1 MHSSTALRMDAF
13 AVEVDGRPG
22 SADDV
27 WPGFDR
33 HDRVGIVLRGPLD
46 ALGASALMALSV
58 TAFYDV
64 LRAEHGDDYH
74 RYADFY
80 LFGQGTDVAD
90 YGELDWWPSH
100 KYVQTAADDA
110 EELLRAV
117 NDRAITRLVVPAG
130 APRDGAFERQTR
142 TSAVARLRS
151 AIAYDPRGRV
161 EGGDLAIT
169 ADRVVESYVEVV
181 AFAGSRWVDEQGER
195 DLKAWRETLFTAPK
209 SARETFR
216 RIAVEEALGLL

>member
-1 MHSSTALRMDAF
+1 MHSSTALQMDAF
-13 AVEVDGRPG
+13 QIAVGDRPG
-22 SADDV
+22 TLEDV

-33 HDRVGIVLRGPLD
+33 HDRVGVVLRDPLD
-46 ALGASALMALSV
+46 ALGASALLALSV

-80 LFGQGTDVAD
+80 LFGQDADIAD

-100 KYVQTAADDA
+100 KYVRTGSSA
-110 EELLRAV
+110 EDLLRAI

-130 APRDGAFERQTR
+130 PTRDGALERQTR
-142 TSAVARLRS
+142 TSALARLRT

-161 EGGDLAIT
+161 DGGGLSIV

-181 AFAGSRWVDEQGER
+181 LFAGSPWVDEARER
-195 DLKAWRETLFTAPK
+195 ELKAWRETLFVAPK
-209 SARETFR
+209 SARETYQPLG
-216 RIAVEEALGLL
+216 IPDALGLL

>member
-1 MHSSTALRMDAF
+1 MHSSTALQMDAF
-13 AVEVDGRPG
+13 AVEVDGRAGGPE
-22 SADDV
+22 DV
-27 WPGFDR
+27 WPGFDG

-74 RYADFY
+74 RYADFF
-80 LFGQGTDVAD
+80 LFGQETDVAD
-90 YGELDWWPSH
+90 YGELDWWPGH
-100 KYVQTAADDA
+100 KYVRTGATA

-130 APRDGAFERQTR
+130 PARDGAFERQTR
-142 TSAVARLRS
+142 TSALARLRT

-161 EGGDLAIT
+161 ADGDLAIT

-181 AFAGSRWVDEQGER
+181 MFAGSPWVDEAAER
-195 DLKAWRETLFTAPK
+195 DLKAWRETLFVAPK
-209 SARETFR
+209 SARETYR

>member
-1 MHSSTALRMDAF
+1 MHSSTALQMDAF
-13 AVEVDGRPG
+13 AVEADGRPG
-22 SADDV
+22 GPDDV

-74 RYADFY
+74 RYADFF
-80 LFGQGTDVAD
+80 LFGQDADVAD
-90 YGELDWWPSH
+90 YGELDWWPGH
-100 KYVQTAADDA
+100 KYVRTGPAAEDV
-110 EELLRAV
+110 LRAV

-130 APRDGAFERQTR
+130 APRDGALERQTR
-142 TSAVARLRS
+142 TSALDRLRS

-181 AFAGSRWVDEQGER
+181 LFAGSPWVDEEAER
-195 DLKAWRETLFTAPK
+195 AMKAWRETLFVAPK
-209 SARETFR
+209 SARETYR
-216 RIAVEEALGLL
+216 RLPVADALALL

>member
-1 MHSSTALRMDAF
+1 MHSSTALQMDAF
-13 AVEVDGRPG
+13 AVEADGRPG
-22 SADDV
+22 GPDDV

-74 RYADFY
+74 RYADFF
-80 LFGQGTDVAD
+80 LFGQDADVAD
-90 YGELDWWPSH
+90 YGELDWWPGH
-100 KYVQTAADDA
+100 KYVRTGPAAEDV
-110 EELLRAV
+110 LRAV

-130 APRDGAFERQTR
+130 APRDGALERQTR
-142 TSAVARLRS
+142 TSALDRLRS

-181 AFAGSRWVDEQGER
+181 LFAGSPWVDEEAER
-195 DLKAWRETLFTAPK
+195 AMKAWRETLIVAPK
-209 SARETFR
+209 SARETYR
-216 RIAVEEALGLL
+216 RLPVADALALL

>member
-1 MHSSTALRMDAF
+1 MHSSTALQMDAF
-13 AVEVDGRPG
+13 AVEADGRPG
-22 SADDV
+22 GPDDV

-80 LFGQGTDVAD
+80 LFGQDADVAD
-90 YGELDWWPSH
+90 YGELDWWPAH
-100 KYVQTAADDA
+100 KYVRTGPGA

-130 APRDGAFERQTR
+130 PPRDGALERQTR
-142 TSAVARLRS
+142 TSALDRLRT

-181 AFAGSRWVDEQGER
+181 LFAGSPWVDEATER
-195 DLKAWRETLFTAPK
+195 AMKAWRETLFVAPK
-209 SARETFR
+209 SARETYR
-216 RIAVEEALGLL
+216 RIAVADALALL

>member
-1 MHSSTALRMDAF
+1 MHSSTALQMDAF
-13 AVEVDGRPG
+13 AVEADGRPG
-22 SADDV
+22 GPDDV

-46 ALGASALMALSV
+46 ALGASTLMALSV

-64 LRAEHGDDYH
+64 LRAAHGDDYH

-80 LFGQGTDVAD
+80 LIGQDADVAD
-90 YGELDWWPSH
+90 YGELDWWPAH
-100 KYVQTAADDA
+100 KYVRTGPAAEDV
-110 EELLRAV
+110 LRAV

-130 APRDGAFERQTR
+130 PPTGGALERQTR
-142 TSAVARLRS
+142 TSALDRLRT

-181 AFAGSRWVDEQGER
+181 LFAGSPWVDEER
-195 DLKAWRETLFTAPK
+195 ERELKAWRETLFVAPK
-209 SARETFR
+209 SARETYR
-216 RIAVEEALGLL
+216 RLPVADALALL

>member
-1 MHSSTALRMDAF
+1 MHSSTALMMDAF
-13 AVEVDGRPG
+13 SVEVDGRPG
-22 SADDV
+22 GPEDV

-64 LRAEHGDDYH
+64 LRAERGDDYH

-100 KYVQTAADDA
+100 KHVRTAEGDA

-117 NDRAITRLVVPAG
+117 NDRAVTRLVVPAG
-130 APRDGAFERQTR
+130 PAQDGALERQTR
-142 TSAVARLRS
+142 TSALDRLRS

-181 AFAGSRWVDEQGER
+181 LFAGSPWVDEAAER
-195 DLKAWRETLFTAPK
+195 ELKAWRETLFTAPK
-209 SARETFR
+209 SARETYR
-216 RIAVEEALGLL
+216 RLDPSDALALL